1 MISLENLKQL
11 SELQQDFANS
21 EYLAQATSL
30 GSIFDTMMFPDYDN
44 AINLVDVNRHFWQAI
59 NFNYEFTENGFLF
72 CHLRAEKD
80 VRGDAEFAGTLT
92 TEKGEV
98 FDISDRSPYGSA
110 SDGLAFLT
118 LLIPVFKGMKLH
130 ISYLIC
136 SKYDRNRISFLPL
149 KEIE

>member
-1 MISLENLKQL
+1 MISLENLKKFL
-11 SELQQDFANS
+11 ELQQDFLNS

-44 AINLVDVNRHFWQAI
+44 AINLMDVNKKIWQDI

-72 CHLRAEKD
+72 CHLHS
-80 VRGDAEFAGTLT
+80 GSDANIDAAFDGCLT
-92 TEKGEV
+92 TEKGET
-98 FDISDRSPYGSA
+98 FWISRRCNAQTPNAYV
-110 SDGLAFLT
+110 T

-130 ISYLIC
+130 ISWIRC
-136 SKYDRNRISFLPL
+136 SKFDRNRISFLPL

>member
-44 AINLVDVNRHFWQAI
+44 AINLMDVNRTLSQGP
-59 NFNYEFTENGFLF
+59 NFDYEFTENGFLF
-72 CHLRAEKD
+72 YHLFSNSD
-80 VRGDAEFAGTLT
+80 WYYDATLGAFLT

-98 FDISDRSPYGSA
+98 FDIGTRNVVPSYNSE
-110 SDGLAFLT
+110 FT
-118 LLIPVFKGMKLH
+118 FFIPVLKGMKLH
-130 ISYLIC
+130 IHWINC
-136 SKYDRNRISFLPL
+136 SKHDTNRISFLPL

>member
-44 AINLVDVNRHFWQAI
+44 AINLVDVNRKLDQDP
-59 NFNYEFTENGFLF
+59 NFDYEFTENGFLF
-72 CHLRAEKD
+72 CHLCSGSDESRD
-80 VRGDAEFAGTLT
+80 SNIGGLLT

-98 FDISDRSPYGSA
+98 FDISNRCYSQGS
-110 SDGLAFLT
+110 FVYLT
-118 LLIPVFKGMKLH
+118 FFIPVLKGMKLH
-130 ISYLIC
+130 INCIKC
-136 SKYDRNRISFLPL
+136 SKHDTNRISFLPL

>member
-44 AINLVDVNRHFWQAI
+44 AINLVDVNRKLEQDL
-59 NFNYEFTENGFLF
+59 NFDYEFTENGYFF
-72 CHLRAEKD
+72 CRLWSSSD
-80 VRGDAEFAGTLT
+80 MSYDAIFDGTLT

-98 FDISDRSPYGSA
+98 FNISNKCNAREPNGY
-110 SDGLAFLT
+110 LAFS
-118 LLIPVFKGMKLH
+118 IPVLKGMKLH
-130 ISYLIC
+130 ISLILC
-136 SKYDRNRISFLPL
+136 SKNGDNRISFLPL